1 MHGYTKF
8 NHSPNKE
15 QYRIVRYN
23 MTGRLMYIPKEIA
36 SNFGH
41 AETLGEGD
49 LNTVK
54 GRISDFSTVSILK
67 ILSQLRA
74 GPKTF
79 GNLYT
84 HSGIRFKRSYI
95 KYLHLCIK
103 YGFLDRKEQSPRS
116 LLILLR
122 VDLIDQAYETCILSA
137 FGIFWRLQFLHP
149 PTSFHHSTIVQA
161 RMQQTRC

>member
-1 MHGYTKF
+1 MHGCTKF
-8 NHSPNKE
+8 NHRPNKE

-84 HSGIRFKRSYI
+84 HCPKFDAISFGMYINRPVILYRTIRY
-95 KYLHLCIK
+95 C
-103 YGFLDRKEQSPRS
+103 S
-116 LLILLR
+116 LLGL
-122 VDLIDQAYETCILSA
+122 
-137 FGIFWRLQFLHP
+137 
-149 PTSFHHSTIVQA
+149 
-161 RMQQTRC
+161 

>member
-1 MHGYTKF
+1 
-8 NHSPNKE
+8 
-15 QYRIVRYN
+15 
-23 MTGRLMYIPKEIA
+23 MYIPKEIA

-103 YGFLDRKEQSPRS
+103 YGFLDREEQSPRVYYS
-116 LLILLR
+116 ITSKGR
-122 VDLIDQAYETCILSA
+122 TYAISFIFISA
-137 FGIFWRLQFLHP
+137 IICPIESGPTRPAPTKPANIIGSFGISPLIST
-149 PTSFHHSTIVQA
+149 TSAAGYSLFNNNG
-161 RMQQTRC
+161 

>member
-1 MHGYTKF
+1 MHGCTKF
-8 NHSPNKE
+8 NHRPNKE

-103 YGFLDRKEQSPRS
+103 YGFLDREEQSPRVYYSITSKGRTMLS
-116 LLILLR
+116 LF
-122 VDLIDQAYETCILSA
+122 IDE
-137 FGIFWRLQFLHP
+137 
-149 PTSFHHSTIVQA
+149 PTRHN
-161 RMQQTRC
+161 